1 MKKKS
6 LGGLE
11 VGAQGLGCA
20 GLTGFYG
27 RPFDGAAAAAAVHA
41 ALDHGVTFFD
51 TSDSYGH
58 ATEFGFG
65 CNEEFL
71 GKALKGRRNEAVIG
85 TKFGFLPSAGGVQNG
100 AHLAERGVSATTVRA
115 DPGYIRS
122 ACEASLK
129 RLGVDYI
136 DLYFAHRLSPEVPV
150 EETVGAIAE
159 LVRAGKVGHIG
170 LCGVSAE
177 LLDRAAAV
185 HPIAALESEWSL
197 WTRDIEYEVL
207 AVARRHNIGIVT
219 YAPLGRG
226 FLTGQLK
233 SFDDLPLDDLRRT
246 FPRFQGENFKKNLEL
261 VDHIHEMARQKGCT
275 APQLA
280 LAWLDAKGDDVVPIP
295 GGERPEFV
303 IDNVGA
309 LGVELSAQ
317 DVEAIDAIFPLG
329 AASGAR
335 YANMSNVS
343 DAVDTSKLATAK
355 A

>member
-1 MKKKS
+1 MKTKK
-6 LGGLE
+6 LGDLE

-27 RPFDGAAAAAAVHA
+27 RPFDGEAANAAVTA
-41 ALDHGVTFFD
+41 ALDSGVTFFD

-71 GKALKGRRNEAVIG
+71 GKALKGRRHEAVIG
-85 TKFGFLPSAGGVQNG
+85 TKFGFLPSAGGIQNG
-100 AHLAERGVSATTVRA
+100 AHLSERGVSAATVRA
-115 DPGYIRS
+115 DPAYIRS

-150 EETVGAIAE
+150 EETIGAMAGLIE
-159 LVRAGKVGHIG
+159 EGKVGHIG
-170 LCGVSAE
+170 LCGVSSH
-177 LLDRAAAV
+177 LLERAAAV

-197 WTRDIEYEVL
+197 WTRDIEHEVL
-207 AVARRHNIGIVT
+207 AVARRHNIGVVT

-233 SFDDLPLDDLRRT
+233 TFEDLPPDDLRRT
-246 FPRFQGENFKKNLEL
+246 FPRFQGDNFRKNLEL
-261 VDHIHEMARQKGCT
+261 VDHIHALANKKGCT
-275 APQLA
+275 AAQLA
-280 LAWLDAKGDDVVPIP
+280 LAWLDAKGPDVVPIP

-303 IDNVGA
+303 LDNVGA
-309 LGVELSAQ
+309 LAVDLSDEEIAAMD
-317 DVEAIDAIFPLG
+317 DVFPLG
-329 AASGAR
+329 VASGAR

-343 DAVDTSKLATAK
+343 DAVDIGKLETTRQ
-355 A
+355 